1 MALIS
6 SAWNWNHL
14 NSILPHNSESKKA
27 GYSAAL
33 LSTNHFRF
41 VFFAQAVVIRSTT
54 GSCSRSTD
62 LPASYS
68 LHILTS
74 ISSTFFIFICCLLH
88 CVIYLLL
95 HLQLKKNRD
104 PNQFKR
110 LVSMN
115 LLSFNFAA
123 RRTFAPS
130 NEPRKGETV
139 DHLNSWRRWL
149 TYYLLIDWWI
159 HPIITQ

>member
-33 LSTNHFRF
+33 LSTNHFR
-41 VFFAQAVVIRSTT
+41 VFCPGCCHQINHWELLKIHWSSSILQPPHLNFNF
-54 GSCSRSTD
+54 
-62 LPASYS
+62 
-68 LHILTS
+68 LH
-74 ISSTFFIFICCLLH
+74 FYFIYFFICCLH

-95 HLQLKKNRD
+95 HLQLQKNTD

-123 RRTFAPS
+123 RHTFAPS
-130 NEPRKGETV
+130 NEQRKGETV
-139 DHLNSWRRWL
+139 DHLNSWRRTL